1 MLVSV
6 FELLSAL
13 NIFLSITASL
23 GNALIFV
30 SLHKETSL
38 HPPTKLLFRCLVVT
52 GLSVGVFV
60 QPLGAV
66 LRLFYTG
73 SYWQN
78 TSTLQQLHQAIS
90 FALYGVSVFTT
101 SAISL
106 DRFLALFSGLRY
118 RHVVTLPRARA
129 VIISF
134 WLSGLSCGSMF
145 FLNSKIAFTVAFV
158 LIIICA
164 SKSVFS
170 YTKIYRKL
178 RQHQLQVH
186 PMKQRQPHVPQVP
199 MNSTFQEVSFQYIV
213 GAVCSCHLLYSVYR
227 CDNDHDM
234 WPNTWKEIW
243 NNFRRYSNSYLLK
256 VAS

>member
-1 MLVSV
+1 MFSNFIFLFCALTTYKIYERWPKTITPAASFHVIFSLGSPPLCKTFSSRWTKSWFSRHLRDYELYSRRKSYMRHEPNKHINMLVSV

-52 GLSVGVFV
+52 DLSVEISG

-78 TSTLQQLHQAIS
+78 TSTLHQLHQAIS

-101 SAISL
+101 S
-106 DRFLALFSGLRY
+106 
-118 RHVVTLPRARA
+118 P
-129 VIISF
+129 
-134 WLSGLSCGSMF
+134 
-145 FLNSKIAFTVAFV
+145 
-158 LIIICA
+158 
-164 SKSVFS
+164 
-170 YTKIYRKL
+170 
-178 RQHQLQVH
+178 
-186 PMKQRQPHVPQVP
+186 
-199 MNSTFQEVSFQYIV
+199 
-213 GAVCSCHLLYSVYR
+213 
-227 CDNDHDM
+227 
-234 WPNTWKEIW
+234 
-243 NNFRRYSNSYLLK
+243 
-256 VAS
+256 